1 MLLKEFCKKL
11 KRLRSEIILFI
22 VLTIFHTLILS
33 LIAYILI
40 LFNVH
45 QIDLSNVVLNINPDI
60 QIKIPL

>member
-45 QIDLSNVVLNINPDI
+45 QIDLSNVVLNIDPDI

>member
-22 VLTIFHTLILS
+22 ALTIFHTLILS

-45 QIDLSNVVLNINPDI
+45 QIDLSNVVLNIDPDI